1 MVSAGGRFE
10 KSPTAEKAPEA
21 VPPMVS
27 AGGRSGEVSAA
38 QFHIYQPPS
47 SLRGWPDDHDTEAAL
62 RHLGLL
68 DFARLQLPDGIPR
81 HDLVSDLVASY
92 HRENCRGH
100 AYLWGVRVSVDRK
113 SFLSAAALQAT
124 AEHKVLPPRRRTRS
138 TRSSSTVTSAALQFM
153 EIWILPQFQGRDM
166 LPSIVS
172 AAMREVKAELA
183 HNVDWGELIW
193 DLVQN
198 EILELPKRDDKNS
211 YFGLHLLRLVW
222 VNHPEVFGLKDRM
235 EILARVQLDRIL
247 PQVVDNV
254 TERIRLEFTRPK
266 KITRFFRVQ
275 QPQVVN
281 NLSKPVE
288 SGDEAAAV
296 VQVQQQSMVGDEAA
310 AAVQVQVQQQS
321 MVGDE
326 AAAVVQVQQQSMVG
340 DEAAAAV
347 QVQVQQQSMVGDEAA
362 AVVQVQQQSM
372 VGDEAAAAVQVQVQQ
387 QSMVGDEAAA
397 VVQVQQQSMV
407 GDEAAAVVQVQQQSM
422 VVQSS
427 PLTIVLNN
435 DASVGKRNSLE
446 AALAEPR
453 HADTHKHGVKHVKQ
467 QFQQGNQQNQ
477 TCNSN
482 KCSVPSGFIV
492 LNDYARDSMEAALVE
507 PGQAD
512 AHKHGVRH
520 VKQQFQQGNRQ
531 KWTRKRSKRSV
542 PSGSRISSANSSC
555 DVIGIK
561 SEFKHARLEN
571 QPPKELLEAEMFIQ
585 AIKVLNETLS
595 AETIVHILQDSPPSG
610 SPLKL
615 SGAVVEVTK

>member
-10 KSPTAEKAPEA
+10 KSPTAAPS
-21 VPPMVS
+21 VVS
-27 AGGRSGEVSAA
+27 AGGRSGEVHAG
-38 QFHIYQPPS
+38 QYNIYQPPA
-47 SLRGWPDDHDTEAAL
+47 SLQGWPADHDTEAAL

-92 HRENCRGH
+92 HRENCRGY

-113 SFLSAAALQAT
+113 SFLSAAALQTT
-124 AEHKVLPPRRRTRS
+124 AEYKVLPPRRRTRS
-138 TRSSSTVTSAALQFM
+138 TRSSCTVTSAALQFM

-166 LPSIVS
+166 LPSNVS

-211 YFGLHLLRLVW
+211 YFGLHLLRLIW
-222 VNHPEVFGLKDRM
+222 AKHPEVFGLKDRM
-235 EILARVQLDRIL
+235 ERLARVHLDRIL

-254 TERIRLEFTRPK
+254 TEIIRLQFTRPK

-281 NLSKPVE
+281 NVSKPVE

-310 AAVQVQVQQQS
+310 AAVQVQQQS

-347 QVQVQQQSMVGDEAA
+347 QVQQQSK
-362 AVVQVQQQSM
+362 
-372 VGDEAAAAVQVQVQQ
+372 VGDEAAAAVQVQQ
-387 QSMVGDEAAA
+387 QSK
-397 VVQVQQQSMV
+397 VV
-407 GDEAAAVVQVQQQSM
+407 E
-422 VVQSS
+422 SS
-427 PLTIVLNN
+427 PLAIVLNN
-435 DASVGKRNSLE
+435 DASVGKRDSLE
-446 AALAEPR
+446 AALAEPG
-453 HADTHKHGVKHVKQ
+453 HADAHKHGVEHVKQ
-467 QFQQGNQQNQ
+467 QFQQGNEQKQARNR
-477 TCNSN
+477 N
-482 KCSVPSGFIV
+482 KCSVPSGSIV
-492 LNDYARDSMEAALVE
+492 LNDDASVGKRDSMEAALVE

-520 VKQQFQQGNRQ
+520 VQQQFQQVNRQ
-531 KWTRKRSKRSV
+531 NWTRKRSKRRV
-542 PSGSRISSANSSC
+542 PSGSTISSANSSR
-555 DVIGIK
+555 DIIGIK
-561 SEFKHARLEN
+561 SEVKRARLEN

-610 SPLKL
+610 SPLMRG
-615 SGAVVEVTK
+615 GAAVEITK

>member
-407 GDEAAAVVQVQQQSM
+407 GDEAAAAVQVQVQQQSMVGDEAAAVVQVQQQSMVGDEAAAVVQVQQQSM

-435 DASVGKRNSLE
+435 DASVGK
-446 AALAEPR
+446 
-453 HADTHKHGVKHVKQ
+453 
-467 QFQQGNQQNQ
+467 
-477 TCNSN
+477 
-482 KCSVPSGFIV
+482 
-492 LNDYARDSMEAALVE
+492 RDSMEAALVE

>member
-10 KSPTAEKAPEA
+10 KSPTAAPS
-21 VPPMVS
+21 VVS
-27 AGGRSGEVSAA
+27 AGGRSGEVHTG
-38 QFHIYQPPS
+38 QYNIYQPPA
-47 SLRGWPDDHDTEAAL
+47 SLRGWPDDRDTEAAL

-92 HRENCRGH
+92 HRENCRGY

-166 LPSIVS
+166 LPSNVS

-211 YFGLHLLRLVW
+211 YFGLHLLRLIW

-235 EILARVQLDRIL
+235 ERLARVQLDRIL

-254 TERIRLEFTRPK
+254 TEIIRLEFTRPK

-296 VQVQQQSMVGDEAA
+296 VQVQQQSMVRDEAA
-310 AAVQVQVQQQS
+310 AA
-321 MVGDE
+321 
-326 AAAVVQVQQQSMVG
+326 
-340 DEAAAAV
+340 
-347 QVQVQQQSMVGDEAA
+347 
-362 AVVQVQQQSM
+362 
-372 VGDEAAAAVQVQVQQ
+372 
-387 QSMVGDEAAA
+387 
-397 VVQVQQQSMV
+397 VQVQQQSMV

-467 QFQQGNQQNQ
+467 QFQQGNQQKQ

-482 KCSVPSGFIV
+482 KCSVPSGSIV
-492 LNDYARDSMEAALVE
+492 LNDDARDSMEAALVE

-512 AHKHGVRH
+512 AHRH

-542 PSGSRISSANSSC
+542 PSGSRICSANSSC

-610 SPLKL
+610 SPLKR

>member
-1 MVSAGGRFE
+1 MASAGGRFE
-10 KSPTAEKAPEA
+10 KSPTAEKALEA
-21 VPPMVS
+21 APSVVS
-27 AGGRSGEVSAA
+27 AGGRSGEVPTA

-81 HDLVSDLVASY
+81 HDLVSNLVASY
-92 HRENCRGH
+92 HRENCRGY

-138 TRSSSTVTSAALQFM
+138 TRSSSTVTCAALQFM
-153 EIWILPQFQGRDM
+153 EMWILPQFHGRDM

-211 YFGLHLLRLVW
+211 YFGLHLLRLIW
-222 VNHPEVFGLKDRM
+222 VKHPEVFGLKDKM
-235 EILARVQLDRIL
+235 ERLARVHLDRIL

-254 TERIRLEFTRPK
+254 TERIRLEFMRPK

-288 SGDEAAAV
+288 SGDEAAAGVQVRQQSVVGDEAAVV
-296 VQVQQQSMVGDEAA
+296 VQVQQQPV
-310 AAVQVQVQQQS
+310 
-321 MVGDE
+321 
-326 AAAVVQVQQQSMVG
+326 
-340 DEAAAAV
+340 
-347 QVQVQQQSMVGDEAA
+347 
-362 AVVQVQQQSM
+362 
-372 VGDEAAAAVQVQVQQ
+372 
-387 QSMVGDEAAA
+387 
-397 VVQVQQQSMV
+397 V

-427 PLTIVLNN
+427 PLATVLNN

-446 AALAEPR
+446 AALAEPG

-467 QFQQGNQQNQ
+467 QFQQGNQQKQ

-482 KCSVPSGFIV
+482 KCSVPSGSIV
-492 LNDYARDSMEAALVE
+492 LNDDASVGKRDIMEAALVE

-520 VKQQFQQGNRQ
+520 VKQQFQQVNRQ
-531 KWTRKRSKRSV
+531 KWTRKRSKRRV
-542 PSGSRISSANSSC
+542 PSGSTISSANSSR
-555 DVIGIK
+555 DIIGIK
-561 SEFKHARLEN
+561 SEVKRVRLEN

-610 SPLKL
+610 SPLMRG
-615 SGAVVEVTK
+615 GAVVEVTK

>member
-1 MVSAGGRFE
+1 MQEFPQIPSQSRPNPNTTAERILDTAPPMVSAGGRVE
-10 KSPTAEKAPEA
+10 KSRAAEKTLEAAPS
-21 VPPMVS
+21 VVS
-27 AGGRSGEVSAA
+27 AGGRSGEVHTG
-38 QFHIYQPPS
+38 QYNIYQPPA
-47 SLRGWPDDHDTEAAL
+47 SLQGWPADHDTEAAL

-92 HRENCRGH
+92 HRESCRGY

-138 TRSSSTVTSAALQFM
+138 TKSDSTVTSAALQFM

-166 LPSIVS
+166 LPSNVS
-172 AAMREVKAELA
+172 AAMQEVKAELA

-211 YFGLHLLRLVW
+211 YFGLYLLRLIW
-222 VNHPEVFGLKDRM
+222 VKHPEVFGLKDKM
-235 EILARVQLDRIL
+235 ERLARVHLDRIL

-254 TERIRLEFTRPK
+254 TERIRLQFTRPK

-310 AAVQVQVQQQS
+310 AVVQVQQQS

-347 QVQVQQQSMVGDEAA
+347 QVQQQSMAGDEAV
-362 AVVQVQQQSM
+362 AVL
-372 VGDEAAAAVQVQVQQ
+372 
-387 QSMVGDEAAA
+387 
-397 VVQVQQQSMV
+397 
-407 GDEAAAVVQVQQQSM
+407 QVQQQSM
-422 VVQSS
+422 VVESS

-446 AALAEPR
+446 AALAEPG
-453 HADTHKHGVKHVKQ
+453 HTDTHKHGVKHVKQ
-467 QFQQGNQQNQ
+467 QFQQGNQQKQ

-482 KCSVPSGFIV
+482 KCSVPSGSIV
-492 LNDYARDSMEAALVE
+492 LNDDASVGKRDSMEAALVE

-520 VKQQFQQGNRQ
+520 VKQQFQQVNRQ
-531 KWTRKRSKRSV
+531 KWTRKRSKRRV
-542 PSGSRISSANSSC
+542 PSGSTISSANSSS
-555 DVIGIK
+555 DIVGIK
-561 SEFKHARLEN
+561 SEVKRARLEN

-610 SPLKL
+610 SPLMRG
-615 SGAVVEVTK
+615 GAAVEVTK